1 MNSFYLLLDM
11 GSTSIKC
18 SLIETGTT
26 RLKHM
31 SSAPTPQF
39 LNTSN
44 EIREIDPDALINTCK
59 GLIAGFLNKGFELQG
74 LLITGQMG
82 CWILTNLENRP
93 LTNLVSWQDTRGLTG
108 GTDGSNSY
116 NVLDKKIAKELR
128 SCNGNEFRVGL
139 PVVGVY
145 QAFQDNPHLDSEIRF
160 HSLISWV
167 SSQLSENYRFIVHDT
182 DAAASGFFDIWEHE
196 WASIATS
203 LFPGELFFPEVSNDL
218 LQVGFNLELSC
229 PVFTP
234 VGDQQSS
241 LMGIGLHRNQIAVNI
256 GTGGQIAKIVD
267 NLERNELQIRPY
279 FQGRFL
285 LTKTHLPAGRS
296 IAQFLTFILGSVP
309 QSEDYAWMNTQ
320 PLSPNQS
327 AEIDVMN
334 YQSEIK
340 RLSTSSNLNK
350 ESLAAN
356 VLESIAKVYEVEIQ
370 KLRDKSDSELLMA
383 GGIGNRMTSI
393 GRTLGK
399 NLDMRVEFSDT
410 EDTTLQGLANIANT
424 L

>member
-26 RLKHM
+26 RLKNT
-31 SSAPTPQF
+31 SSAATPNF
-39 LNTSN
+39 LSITDNV
-44 EIREIDPDALINTCK
+44 REIDPTTLINTCK
-59 GLIAGFLNKGFELQG
+59 ELIGGFLDKGFEFEG

-82 CWILTNLENRP
+82 CWILTDLENRP
-93 LTNLVSWQDTRGLTG
+93 FTNLVSWQDTRGLTDG
-108 GTDGSNSY
+108 VAGSNAFNY
-116 NVLDKKIAKELR
+116 IEKKIGKELR
-128 SCNGNEFRVGL
+128 NCNGNEFRASLPLVGI
-139 PVVGVY
+139 Y
-145 QAFQDNPHLDSEIRF
+145 QAFQDDPGLGRKIRF

-167 SSQLSENYRFIVHDT
+167 SSQLSENYSFVVHDT
-182 DAAASGFFDIWEHE
+182 DAAASGFFDIWKHE

-203 LFPGELFFPEVSNDL
+203 LFPGELFLPEVSNDL
-218 LQVGFNLELSC
+218 LQVGINSELSC

-241 LMGIGLHRNQIAVNI
+241 LMGIGIHKNQIAVNI
-256 GTGGQIAKIVD
+256 GTGGQIAKIVE
-267 NLERNELQIRPY
+267 NLEMNELQMRPY

-296 IAQFLTFILGSVP
+296 IAHFLTFILGHVP

-320 PLSPNQS
+320 PVVPNHS
-327 AEIDVMN
+327 AEIDVKN

-340 RLSTSSNLNK
+340 RLSASSNLNR

-356 VLESIAKVYEVEIQ
+356 VLDSIAKVYEVEIQ
-370 KLRDKSDSELLMA
+370 RLRDNSTSELLMA
-383 GGIGNRMTSI
+383 GGIGNRMTLI